1 MSFQQRAYQFFLSRG
16 YAPAQ
21 AAALAG
27 NAMAESGGRTAVLG
41 DGGKALGLFQW
52 HPDRQANLRTFA
64 QKEGLDPGDERTQL
78 GFKDWELQNTE
89 RRAGAALRAAQTPE
103 EATAAVLA
111 SLRPQGYSR
120 TDPTQAMHYDKRLA
134 NAQAILGSG
143 GAVLQPAPSRS
154 EPPAP
159 SAAPAAPVYGNDLG
173 TWARSIGNS
182 VAPSLIDAPKP
193 LTPEQLAAQ
202 TSQAAQM
209 RELGQYA
216 AAQKAFQQLAAMG
229 EQKPQQQQL
238 LAPIYGKPQQF
249 QPISRMKGLL
259 G

>member
-1 MSFQQRAYQFFLSRG
+1 MSFQQRAYQFYLSRG

-27 NAMAESGGRTAVLG
+27 NAQVESGGRPAVLG
-41 DGGKALGLFQW
+41 DSGKALGLFQW

-64 QKEGLDPGDERTQL
+64 QREGLDPGDERTQL
-78 GFKDWELQNTE
+78 AFKDWELQNTE

-120 TDPTQAMHYDKRLA
+120 TDPTQSMRYDKRLA
-134 NAQAILGSG
+134 NTQALLGSG
-143 GAVLQPAPSRS
+143 GAVLQSAPSRS

-159 SAAPAAPVYGNDLG
+159 SAPPAAPVYGNDLG
-173 TWARSIGNS
+173 TWARSVGNS
-182 VAPSLIDAPKP
+182 IAPSLIDPPKP
-193 LTPEQLAAQ
+193 LTPEQIAAQ
-202 TSQAAQM
+202 KEQSASM
-209 RELGQYA
+209 SEMGQYA
-216 AAQKAFQQLAAMG
+216 AAQKAFQQIAAMG
-229 EQKPQQQQL
+229 QQQ
-238 LAPIYGKPQQF
+238 APAAQMLQPMYGRPQKF
-249 QPISRMKGLL
+249 QPIPRMKGLL